1 MTPSR
6 ILTPAGLAGCA
17 VLILA
22 SPARA
27 AEPPAPAKT
36 HVLFMGADLEV
47 QRDKKFYRVED
58 VVGSELKIR
67 VGRKEVLVPTR
78 NRSTSLKV
86 GHALKLAGT
95 SVKLDDLQGGP
106 AYTTANDPTRKAIA
120 ASGSAGGAAAL
131 QDLAQGQMVMTAT
144 AEAHA
149 ADLASRYAAIPEARD
164 AAISA
169 ADRMKI
175 ELREAEL
182 AAASA
187 SQSLMYSTQNSAAAH
202 EDRRQGELAEGN
214 YDAMEVSFKV
224 SSPVELDDPHLV
236 VLFKFQARDAKPGE
250 EGMVIHAQSLDPI
263 GPKPRFVRVRQAGL
277 PRGFKFLDCEVHI
290 FNRGIEVATDA
301 SSKRLELTREEARQY
316 VVIEHLGAH
325 KGATVPAAAVA
336 GTLAPGRLKEL
347 SVDQLNRLY
356 YAKVGAD
363 GALLGLFADEACSLQ
378 VEDAATIALASDVL
392 YKPALHEGR
401 PVAGVARLR
410 LGAL

>member
-6 ILTPAGLAGCA
+6 ILAPACLAGCA
-17 VLILA
+17 AFVFA
-22 SPARA
+22 SPARS
-27 AEPPAPAKT
+27 AEAPPSAKT

-47 QRDKKFYRVED
+47 QREKKFYRVED

-86 GHALKLAGT
+86 GHALKLAGA
-95 SVKLDDLQGGP
+95 SVKLDDLQAGP

-131 QDLAQGQMVMTAT
+131 QDLAQGQVMLA
-144 AEAHA
+144 AAASAHA
-149 ADLASRYAAIPEARD
+149 DRVEEANKGIPEAKE
-164 AAISA
+164 A
-169 ADRMKI
+169 ADRMRI
-175 ELREAEL
+175 ELREAEIK
-182 AAASA
+182 AATVS
-187 SQSLMYSTQNSAAAH
+187 H
-202 EDRRQGELAEGN
+202 EATYDRVNHPATHADQRQGELAEGN
-214 YDAMEVSFKV
+214 YDAMEVAFRI
-224 SSPVELDDPHLV
+224 SSPVELDDPHMV
-236 VLFKFQARDAKPGE
+236 VLFKFQDRDAKPGD
-250 EGMVIHAQSLDPI
+250 EGMVIHVQSLEPV
-263 GPKPRFVRVRQAGL
+263 GPRPKYVRVRQAGL

-316 VVIEHLGAH
+316 VVIEHLGAN

-336 GTLAPGRLKEL
+336 GTVAPGRLKEL
-347 SVDQLNRLY
+347 NADQLNRIC
-356 YAKVGAD
+356 YAKIGAD
-363 GALLGLFADEACSLQ
+363 GALLGLFTDEGCTLQ
-378 VEDAATIALASDVL
+378 IEDAAALAVARDVL
-392 YKPALHEGR
+392 FKPALERGQ